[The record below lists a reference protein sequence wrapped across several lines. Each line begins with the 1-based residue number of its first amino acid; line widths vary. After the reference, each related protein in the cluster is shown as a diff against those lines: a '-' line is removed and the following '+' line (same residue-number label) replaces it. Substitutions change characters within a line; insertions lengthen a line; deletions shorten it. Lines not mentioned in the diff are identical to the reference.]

1 MLENVSEFIEEIEEE
16 YLVLKDLGSEPNF
29 PQFYGLYL
37 KHATSEDVFPLKDQ
51 LWIAMEVTYKKRHL
65 KLPNFVLT
73 PIAFLVLHSQ

>member
-37 KHATSEDVFPLKDQ
+37 KHATNEDVFPLKDQ
-51 LWIAMEVTYKKRHL
+51 LWIAMEV
-65 KLPNFVLT
+65 V
-73 PIAFLVLHSQ
+73 